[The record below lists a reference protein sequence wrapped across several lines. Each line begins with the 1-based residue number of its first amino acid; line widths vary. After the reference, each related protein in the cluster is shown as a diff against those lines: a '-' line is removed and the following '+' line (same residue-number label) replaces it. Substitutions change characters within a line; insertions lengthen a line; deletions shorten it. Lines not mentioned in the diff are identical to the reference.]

1 MTVPEL
7 DSVVV
12 ALADDL
18 DDRRLQFADI
28 VVLHARPTV
37 VAAALVADTVLWR
50 LPGCVLVAVGVGT
63 GGCLMCCRD
72 VHWVLMNMSDR
83 SPLAVARLAIRY
95 YVSSVVLAV
104 PPRPDDPAG

>member
-7 DSVVV
+7 GSVVV
-12 ALADDL
+12 ALAEDL

-28 VVLHARPTV
+28 VVLHARPTMLS
-37 VAAALVADTVLWR
+37 AALVADAVLWR

-72 VHWVLMNMSDR
+72 VHWVLMNVPDR
-83 SPLAVARLAIRY
+83 SPLAVARLAIGY
-95 YVSSVVLAV
+95 YVSSVLPAV
-104 PPRPDDPAG
+104 PPRPVGPAG